1 MDEDL
6 DESWILE
13 QERIQTI
20 QTNYCR
26 EPMESIRLCFIYI
39 NPNQYI
45 DKVIYENHE
54 FGGVDMESS
63 VLSRELILKVVQTKR
78 IGSGGNKKY
87 KLMDTCLY
95 HVDLEPENIQGF
107 SKLDDLSD
115 VGERFFKV
123 LPILD
128 EIRVGPSIFI
138 FHKINTLYFIF
149 EEIDVGDHRH
159 TIKSILKT
167 SGSGSAGSRTGTKKV
182 RIIENLVPTNRP
194 GKARKTIKFR

>member
-26 EPMESIRLCFIYI
+26 EPMESIRLCFIYV

-45 DKVIYENHE
+45 DKVVYENHE
-54 FGGVDMESS
+54 FGADMESS

-78 IGSGGNKKY
+78 MGSGGNKKY
-87 KLMDTCLY
+87 KLADTLSY

-149 EEIDVGDHRH
+149 EEIDTGDHRH
-159 TIKSILKT
+159 TIKSILKA
-167 SGSGSAGSRTGTKKV
+167 SGSGSRTGTKKV
-182 RIIENLVPTNRP
+182 RIIENPVSSSRR